1 MSNHSTAVSGGYLRT
16 LATVQP
22 RRGRRHAAG
31 HRQRINQA
39 AWRLCAARRMLAD
52 ALSALPS
59 GDPARGDICRAILFL
74 NSFEVDR

>member
-1 MSNHSTAVSGGYLRT
+1 MTNHSTADSGGNLCT
-16 LATVQP
+16 LASITP

-31 HRQRINQA
+31 HRRRINQA

-59 GDPARGDICRAILFL
+59 GAPARGDICRAILFL
-74 NSFEVDR
+74 NGVEVDR